1 MKNSK
6 IKVHGDGKLLLVSA
20 ITALVGFIVHFFVC
34 AYTQIPAL
42 YSLIVIVIGYFATI
56 VFAAVMLHVFS
67 PRKAADPK
75 LSPLLGQLMVDVVLK
90 LHMPV
95 LICDMDG
102 KVIWYNRT
110 LSSLAGGREVMYG
123 MTTEKL
129 CGVLPQNMVNGEI
142 IDNLLLGGRAF
153 CASGYEIKAGDKEY
167 RLVIFNDLTDLQQ
180 LRTKFDEEDTIVMYV
195 IIDNLDELLQHV
207 QEKYRTA
214 SAEIAVMLKKWAE
227 EMNGMIKE
235 YERDKFIIIINKK
248 HLLEQIEKRFSIL
261 DEIRDVRVGEG
272 SAPVTVSIGVA
283 CIDGTLAEKSRAAQ
297 SALDMALQRGGD
309 QAVLKREDGIDF
321 YGGRTRTVQKRTKV
335 RARVIANELI
345 THMSNADNVLIMG
358 HKYADFD
365 SFGACIGIARLAEFC
380 GVPAN
385 IVVDTNDENVIGCI
399 NKFRG
404 VDMYDGKF
412 IDSRDGLDLM
422 RTGTMLVIVDVNN
435 VDHFE
440 SPQLAANVDKI
451 AIIDHHRKTAEF
463 KREPVISYI
472 EPSASSCC
480 ELISEMLE
488 QSIPA
493 GMLIKE
499 EADMLL
505 AGMLLDTK
513 QFSRNTG
520 TRTFSA
526 AQYLRSEG
534 AAPSDAQELF
544 KTSLDDFVREAKFE
558 SDVVIYRK
566 IIAISRSDVEG
577 APQDRIAAAKAADK
591 LLGISG
597 IQASFALV
605 KIGNSVHISARSTG
619 KINVQLILEKL
630 QGGGHFDVAGAQVA
644 DRSLIEAL
652 TMLKES
658 IDHYLDNNM

>member
-1 MKNSK
+1 
-6 IKVHGDGKLLLVSA
+6 
-20 ITALVGFIVHFFVC
+20 
-34 AYTQIPAL
+34 
-42 YSLIVIVIGYFATI
+42 
-56 VFAAVMLHVFS
+56 
-67 PRKAADPK
+67 
-75 LSPLLGQLMVDVVLK
+75 
-90 LHMPV
+90 
-95 LICDMDG
+95 
-102 KVIWYNRT
+102 
-110 LSSLAGGREVMYG
+110 
-123 MTTEKL
+123 
-129 CGVLPQNMVNGEI
+129 
-142 IDNLLLGGRAF
+142 
-153 CASGYEIKAGDKEY
+153 
-167 RLVIFNDLTDLQQ
+167 
-180 LRTKFDEEDTIVMYV
+180 
-195 IIDNLDELLQHV
+195 
-207 QEKYRTA
+207 
-214 SAEIAVMLKKWAE
+214 
-227 EMNGMIKE
+227 
-235 YERDKFIIIINKK
+235 
-248 HLLEQIEKRFSIL
+248 
-261 DEIRDVRVGEG
+261 
-272 SAPVTVSIGVA
+272 
-283 CIDGTLAEKSRAAQ
+283 
-297 SALDMALQRGGD
+297 
-309 QAVLKREDGIDF
+309 
-321 YGGRTRTVQKRTKV
+321 
-335 RARVIANELI
+335 
-345 THMSNADNVLIMG
+345 MG

-380 GVPAN
+380 GVSSN

-404 VDMYDGKF
+404 IDMYDGKF

-435 VDHFE
+435 VEHFE
-440 SPQLAANVDKI
+440 SSQLAANVDKI

-534 AAPSDAQELF
+534 ATPSDAQELF
-544 KTSLDDFVREAKFE
+544 KSSLDDFIREARFE
-558 SDVVIYRK
+558 NDVVIYRK
-566 IIAISRSDVEG
+566 IIAISRSDSEG
-577 APQDRIAAAKAADK
+577 VPQDRIAAAKAADK

-597 IQASFALV
+597 ILASFSLV

-644 DRSLIEAL
+644 DRSLVEAL
-652 TMLKES
+652 AMLKES